1 MKKMITTLVMF
12 ILALFTNSFN
22 GQMINPIL
30 NNDQSS
36 NVELYEL
43 ESYIDVDS
51 LLLGNNYSYQQIVIS
66 NMLTSGISK
75 FVFNIYDYNLVIQDQ
90 IVLVEDNA
98 DILIASNTIQI
109 SINQVSYL
117 LTYVFDSFQ
126 GPLLHIYNLENLVSS
141 FIGLNDMDFLIT
153 DNVDADFNIHYINE
167 RLFLTSSYLND
178 YALFE
183 IELMLDEQ
191 INEIIYLDDISTTS
205 NETIYILI
213 DDNLVI
219 IDATDNYV
227 VDVTNYNALAVI
239 NNKLIALN
247 LTDKIIS
254 MYSID
259 KGETNYSLV
268 NKVDIITLD
277 STDNFY
283 INLNVS
289 NNTLLILDNNIKY
302 LYNLSNQELEQTPAI
317 FQYSQAHYI
326 FNDLGKQIIAT
337 SINNVVTLTESFNN
351 QVHELVLPLG
361 ELVLNYSY
369 DFEFVYM
376 LVKANTNIKFIRY
389 DLINRVATA
398 LHQYSIAN
406 NHLVKGSYIYKD
418 IGYLYLDTN
427 NINDELLIIEILS
440 TGHNIFSFT
449 LIEDDIDYNINYYFN
464 NSFNILINED
474 EARYAQLRAYLEVD
488 GYSYIAQLQLNLDNN
503 SFNVLPNLEL
513 GLISGGVGSTIQADH
528 LFDVSANSYYLD
540 ITNNKLIYITKD
552 KANSLD
558 GANYVVI
565 ELPLK
570 IKQAQVKYNLDPSN
584 LLLDKSNQYDYINSY
599 IDIDYHKNIT
609 FNTDSSKFILFGDKF
624 VNLNKLGS
632 LTIGGVNIELDD
644 NNSFDIISLSGA
656 NSISISI
663 NPYFKWVQI
672 IPNLTSLALSGLQ
685 TSFNFAL
692 KSLNESLNNYTLNI
706 FSPTNI
712 SSSSLIPPIVLP
724 GLDPNY
730 VSSSSSS
737 AIISS
742 TSLATSSVSS
752 FIVSS
757 ISSSL
762 SSFSTNSIVSSNSS
776 QNEQQNNINQENSM
790 NLWLLLLFPLVLTAS
805 LLIVSLSTKAK
816 ENSKKKNKAKPR
828 SKTSSRPKK

>member
-1 MKKMITTLVMF
+1 MKKMATTLVMF
-12 ILALFTNSFN
+12 TLALFSNLFN

-36 NVELYEL
+36 NVEFYEL

-66 NMLTSGISK
+66 NMLTSAISK
-75 FVFNIYDYNLVIQDQ
+75 FVFNIYDDNLVIKDQ
-90 IVLVEDNA
+90 IVLVEDSN

-126 GPLLHIYNLENLVSS
+126 GPLLHIYNLEDLVSN
-141 FIGLNDMDFLIT
+141 FISLNDMDFLIT
-153 DNVDADFNIHYINE
+153 DNVDADFNIHYIND
-167 RLFLTSSYLND
+167 RLFLTSSYLDD

-191 INEIIYLDDISTTS
+191 INEIIYLDDISTTA

-219 IDATDNYV
+219 VDETDNYV
-227 VDVTNYNALAVI
+227 VDVSSNNALAVI

-247 LTDKIIS
+247 LTDKVIS
-254 MYSID
+254 MHSID
-259 KGETNYSLV
+259 KDETNYSLV

-302 LYNLSNQELEQTPAI
+302 LYNLSNQELEQNPAI
-317 FQYSQAHYI
+317 FQYSKAHYI
-326 FNDLGKQIIAT
+326 FNDLGKQIIAS
-337 SINNVVTLTESFNN
+337 SINNVVSLTESFNN
-351 QVHELVLPLG
+351 QVHELVLPIG

-369 DFEFVYM
+369 DSEFVYM
-376 LVKANTNIKFIRY
+376 LVNANTNIKFIRY

-398 LHQYSIAN
+398 LHQYPIAN

-427 NINDELLIIEILS
+427 NINNELLIIEILS
-440 TGHNIFSFT
+440 TGHNIFPFT
-449 LIEDDIDYNINYYFN
+449 LIEDGIDYINYYFN
-464 NSFNILINED
+464 NSFNILINEV

-503 SFNVLPNLEL
+503 SFNILPTLEL
-513 GLISGGVGSTIQADH
+513 GLISGGVGSIIQADH
-528 LFDVSANSYYLD
+528 LFDVSATNSYYLD
-540 ITNNKLIYITKD
+540 ITNNKLIYITKEQ
-552 KANSLD
+552 ANSLD
-558 GANYVVI
+558 GASYVVI

-570 IKQAQVKYNLDPSN
+570 IKQAQVKYNLDPAN

-599 IDIDYHKNIT
+599 INIDHHQNIT

-644 NNSFDIISLSGA
+644 NNSFDIISLSEA
-656 NSISISI
+656 NNISISI
-663 NPYFKWVQI
+663 KPYFKWVQI

-692 KSLNESLNNYTLNI
+692 KSLNESINNYTLNI

-712 SSSSLIPPIVLP
+712 SSSSFIAPITLP

-730 VSSSSSS
+730 VSSSSG
-737 AIISS
+737 AIS
-742 TSLATSSVSS
+742 T
-752 FIVSS
+752 S
-757 ISSSL
+757 ISSSVAT
-762 SSFSTNSIVSSNSS
+762 SSIQSSIISSSSSNVFATSS
-776 QNEQQNNINQENSM
+776 SVLSQFPGNNEDTSANNQEFEAFIIA
-790 NLWLLLLFPLVLTAS
+790 LLVIPAAITILLLTYAWYEKRV
-805 LLIVSLSTKAK
+805 VKKTKK
-816 ENSKKKNKAKPR
+816 RVRVKKTKTNK
-828 SKTSSRPKK
+828 

>member
-12 ILALFTNSFN
+12 ILSLFTNSFN
-22 GQMINPIL
+22 GQTINPIL

-36 NVELYEL
+36 NVEFYEL
-43 ESYIDVDS
+43 ESFIDVDS

-75 FVFNIYDYNLVIQDQ
+75 FVFNIYDDNLVIKDQ

-117 LTYVFDSFQ
+117 ITYVFDNFQ
-126 GPLLHIYNLENLVSS
+126 GPLLHVYNLVELVSN
-141 FIGLNDMDFLIT
+141 FISLNDMDFLIK
-153 DNVDADFNIHYINE
+153 DNVDAEFNVHYIND
-167 RLFLTSSYLND
+167 RLFLTSSYLDD

-191 INEIIYLDDISTTS
+191 INEIIYLDDIATTA

-239 NNKLIALN
+239 NNKLIAVN
-247 LTDKIIS
+247 LTEKIIS

-302 LYNLSNQELEQTPAI
+302 LYNLSNQELVPTPAI
-317 FQYSQAHYI
+317 FQYNQAHYI

-351 QVHELVLPLG
+351 QVHQLVLPLG

-369 DFEFVYM
+369 DSEFVYM

-398 LHQYSIAN
+398 LHQYPIAN

-427 NINDELLIIEILS
+427 NINNELLIIEILS
-440 TGHNIFSFT
+440 TGHNIFPFT
-449 LIEDDIDYNINYYFN
+449 LIEDGIYYINYYFN
-464 NSFNILINED
+464 NSFNILINEV

-503 SFNVLPNLEL
+503 SFNILPTLEL
-513 GLISGGVGSTIQADH
+513 GLISGGVGSIIQADH
-528 LFDVSANSYYLD
+528 LFDVSATSSYYLD
-540 ITNNKLIYITKD
+540 ITNNKLIYVTKEQ
-552 KANSLD
+552 ANSLD

-584 LLLDKSNQYDYINSY
+584 VLLDKSNQYDYINSY
-599 IDIDYHKNIT
+599 INIDHHQNIT

-644 NNSFDIISLSGA
+644 NNSFDIISLSEA
-656 NSISISI
+656 NNISISI
-663 NPYFKWVQI
+663 KPYFKWVQI
-672 IPNLTSLALSGLQ
+672 IPNLKSLALSGLQ

-706 FSPTNI
+706 FSPANI
-712 SSSSLIPPIVLP
+712 SSSSFIPPITLP

-730 VSSSSSS
+730 VSSSNG
-737 AIISS
+737 AIS
-742 TSLATSSVSS
+742 
-752 FIVSS
+752 SS
-757 ISSSL
+757 ISSSVAT
-762 SSFSTNSIVSSNSS
+762 SSVQSSIISSSSSNVFATSSAVSSPLNKIDNS
-776 QNEQQNNINQENSM
+776 NIGNNQLDFNFI
-790 NLWLLLLFPLVLTAS
+790 LTLLSVPLIITSFIFVLVA
-805 LLIVSLSTKAK
+805 IIKKV
-816 ENSKKKNKAKPR
+816 NKKKRNNKR
-828 SKTSSRPKK
+828 KKLKKELKYKWK

>member
-1 MKKMITTLVMF
+1 MKKMITTLVIFM
-12 ILALFTNSFN
+12 LALFTNSFN

-75 FVFNIYDYNLVIQDQ
+75 FVFNIYDDNLVIKDQ
-90 IVLVEDNA
+90 IVLVEDSN

-117 LTYVFDSFQ
+117 ITYVFDSFQ
-126 GPLLHIYNLENLVSS
+126 GPLLHIYNLEDLVSS
-141 FIGLNDMDFLIT
+141 FISLNDMDFLIT
-153 DNVDADFNIHYINE
+153 DNVDAEFNVHYIND
-167 RLFLTSSYLND
+167 RLFLTSSYLDN

-183 IELMLDEQ
+183 IELMLDES
-191 INEIIYLDDISTTS
+191 INEIIYLDEISTTA

-219 IDATDNYV
+219 IDETDNYV
-227 VDVTNYNALAVI
+227 VDVTNYNGLAVI

-289 NNTLLILDNNIKY
+289 NNKLIILDDNIKY
-302 LYNLSNQELEQTPAI
+302 LYNLSNQELLPTPVI

-351 QVHELVLPLG
+351 QVHELVLPVG
-361 ELVLNYSY
+361 EIVLNYSY

-389 DLINRVATA
+389 DLINRVAIA
-398 LHQYSIAN
+398 LHHYSIAN

-427 NINDELLIIEILS
+427 NINNELLIIEILS
-440 TGHNIFSFT
+440 TGNNIFSFT
-449 LIEDDIDYNINYYFN
+449 LIEDGIDYNINYYFN

-503 SFNVLPNLEL
+503 SFNILPTLEL
-513 GLISGGVGSTIQADH
+513 GLISGGLGSTIQADH
-528 LFDVSANSYYLD
+528 LFDVSAINSYYLD
-540 ITNNKLIYITKD
+540 ITNNKLIYVTKEQ
-552 KANSLD
+552 ANSLD

-584 LLLDKSNQYDYINSY
+584 LLLDKSNQYDYINSHIN
-599 IDIDYHKNIT
+599 IDHHQNIT

-632 LTIGGVNIELDD
+632 LTIRGVNIELDD
-644 NNSFDIISLSGA
+644 NNSFDIISLSEA
-656 NSISISI
+656 NNISISI
-663 NPYFKWVQI
+663 KPYFEWVQI

-712 SSSSLIPPIVLP
+712 SSSSFIPPITLP

-730 VSSSSSS
+730 VSSSSGAISS
-737 AIISS
+737 SVTTSSVQSSIISS
-742 TSLATSSVSS
+742 SSSNVFATSSSVSS
-752 FIVSS
+752 QFPA
-757 ISSSL
+757 
-762 SSFSTNSIVSSNSS
+762 N
-776 QNEQQNNINQENSM
+776 NEDTSANNQEFEA
-790 NLWLLLLFPLVLTAS
+790 LIIALLVIPAAITILLLTYAWYEKRV
-805 LLIVSLSTKAK
+805 VKKTKKRARV
-816 ENSKKKNKAKPR
+816 KKTKTNK
-828 SKTSSRPKK
+828 

>member
-12 ILALFTNSFN
+12 VLALFSNLFN

-36 NVELYEL
+36 NVEFYEL

-75 FVFNIYDYNLVIQDQ
+75 FVFNIYDDNLVIKDQ

-117 LTYVFDSFQ
+117 ITYVFDSFQ
-126 GPLLHIYNLENLVSS
+126 GPLLHIYNLDDLVSS
-141 FIGLNDMDFLIT
+141 FISLNDMDFLIT
-153 DNVDADFNIHYINE
+153 DNVDAEFKIHYINE
-167 RLFLTSSYLND
+167 RLFLTGSYLND

-191 INEIIYLDDISTTS
+191 INEIIYLDYIATTA

-213 DDNLVI
+213 DYNLVI
-219 IDATDNYV
+219 IDESDNYV
-227 VDVTNYNALAVI
+227 VDVTNYNGLAVI

-302 LYNLSNQELEQTPAI
+302 LYNLSNHELEQTPVI
-317 FQYSQAHYI
+317 FQSSQAHYI

-337 SINNVVTLTESFNN
+337 SINNVVSLTESFNN
-351 QVHELVLPLG
+351 QVHELVLPVG

-369 DFEFVYM
+369 DSEFVYM

-389 DLINRVATA
+389 DLINKVAASLYKYT
-398 LHQYSIAN
+398 IAN
-406 NHLVKGSYIYKD
+406 NHLIKGTYIYKD

-427 NINDELLIIEILS
+427 NINNELLIIEILS
-440 TGHNIFSFT
+440 AGHNIFSFT
-449 LIEDDIDYNINYYFN
+449 LIEDGIDYIINYYFI
-464 NSFNILINED
+464 NSFNILINEV
-474 EARYAQLRAYLEVD
+474 EVSYAQLRAYLEVD

-503 SFNVLPNLEL
+503 SFNVLPTLEL
-513 GLISGGVGSTIQADH
+513 GLISGGLGSTIQADH
-528 LFDVSANSYYLD
+528 LLDVSASNIYYLD
-540 ITNNKLIYITKD
+540 ITNNKLIYVTKEQ
-552 KANSLD
+552 ANSLD

-570 IKQAQVKYNLDPSN
+570 IKQAQVKYNLDPAN
-584 LLLDKSNQYDYINSY
+584 ILLDKSNQYDYINSY
-599 IDIDYHKNIT
+599 INIDHHQNIT

-632 LTIGGVNIELDD
+632 LTIGGVNIELGD
-644 NNSFDIISLSGA
+644 NNSFDIISLSEA
-656 NSISISI
+656 NNISISI
-663 NPYFKWVQI
+663 KPYFKWVQI

-712 SSSSLIPPIVLP
+712 SSSSFIPPITLP
-724 GLDPNY
+724 SLDPNY
-730 VSSSSSS
+730 VSSSSSV
-737 AIISS
+737 IS
-742 TSLATSSVSS
+742 
-752 FIVSS
+752 SS
-757 ISSSL
+757 ISSSVTT
-762 SSFSTNSIVSSNSS
+762 SSVQSSIISSSSSNVFATSSAVSSQFPAN
-776 QNEQQNNINQENSM
+776 NEDTSANNQEFEA
-790 NLWLLLLFPLVLTAS
+790 LIIALLVIPATITILLLTYAWYEKRV
-805 LLIVSLSTKAK
+805 VKKTKK
-816 ENSKKKNKAKPR
+816 RVVVKKSKK
-828 SKTSSRPKK
+828 

>member
-1 MKKMITTLVMF
+1 
-12 ILALFTNSFN
+12 
-22 GQMINPIL
+22 
-30 NNDQSS
+30 
-36 NVELYEL
+36 
-43 ESYIDVDS
+43 
-51 LLLGNNYSYQQIVIS
+51 VI
-66 NMLTSGISK
+66 K
-75 FVFNIYDYNLVIQDQ
+75 DQ
-90 IVLVEDNA
+90 IVLVEDSN

-117 LTYVFDSFQ
+117 LTYVFDSFG
-126 GPLLHIYNLENLVSS
+126 GPLLHIYNLVELVSS
-141 FIGLNDMDFLIT
+141 FISLNDMDFLIT
-153 DNVDADFNIHYINE
+153 DNVDAEFNVHYINN

-178 YALFE
+178 YAIFE
-183 IELMLDEQ
+183 IDLMLDEQ

-213 DDNLVI
+213 DDNLII

-247 LTDKIIS
+247 LTDKKIS

-259 KGETNYSLV
+259 KDEINYSLV

-302 LYNLSNQELEQTPAI
+302 LYNLSNQELDQTPVI

-326 FNDLGKQIIAT
+326 FNDLGKQIIAS
-337 SINNVVTLTESFNN
+337 SINNVVSLTESFNN
-351 QVHELVLPLG
+351 QVHELVLPIG

-369 DFEFVYM
+369 DSEFVYM

-389 DLINRVATA
+389 DLINRVATS
-398 LHQYSIAN
+398 LHQYTIAN
-406 NHLVKGSYIYKD
+406 NHLIKGSYIYKD

-427 NINDELLIIEILS
+427 NINNELLIIEILS
-440 TGHNIFSFT
+440 TGYNIFSFT
-449 LIEDDIDYNINYYFN
+449 LIENDIDYNINYYFN
-464 NSFNILINED
+464 NSFDILINEV

-503 SFNVLPNLEL
+503 SFNILPTLEL
-513 GLISGGVGSTIQADH
+513 GLISGGVGSMIQADH
-528 LFDVSANSYYLD
+528 LLDVSAINSYYLD
-540 ITNNKLIYITKD
+540 ITNNKLIYITKEQ
-552 KANSLD
+552 ANSLD
-558 GANYVVI
+558 GASYEVI

-570 IKQAQVKYNLDPSN
+570 IKQVEVKYNLDPSN
-584 LLLDKSNQYDYINSY
+584 VLLDKSNQYDYINSY
-599 IDIDYHKNIT
+599 INIDNHKNIT

-624 VNLNKLGS
+624 VNFNEMGS
-632 LTIGGVNIELDD
+632 LIIGGVNIEIDD
-644 NNSFDIISLSGA
+644 NNSFDIISLSVA
-656 NSISISI
+656 NNISISI
-663 NPYFKWVQI
+663 KPYFKWVQI

-692 KSLNESLNNYTLNI
+692 KSLNESINNYTLNI

-712 SSSSLIPPIVLP
+712 SSSSFIPSITLP

-730 VSSSSSS
+730 VSSSSSV
-737 AIISS
+737 IS
-742 TSLATSSVSS
+742 
-752 FIVSS
+752 SS
-757 ISSSL
+757 ISSNITT
-762 SSFSTNSIVSSNSS
+762 SSVQTSAASSSSASSITTSATSGSSVDSNS
-776 QNEQQNNINQENSM
+776 NDANISYSEETR
-790 NLWLLLLFPLVLTAS
+790 NLILTLLLVPFLITS
-805 LLIVSLSTKAK
+805 LILAIIAISKIAIKTKANNK
-816 ENSKKKNKAKPR
+816 RKKLKKDRKNNDK
-828 SKTSSRPKK
+828 